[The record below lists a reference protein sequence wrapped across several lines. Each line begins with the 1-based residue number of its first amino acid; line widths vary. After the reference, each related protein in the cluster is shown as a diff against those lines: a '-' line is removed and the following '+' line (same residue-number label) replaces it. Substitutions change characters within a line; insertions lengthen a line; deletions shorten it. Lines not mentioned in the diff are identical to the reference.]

1 MRGNSPRSASKPD
14 KPNLFDHSSDAK
26 LTDELGKI
34 YDRTESREERAPQ
47 MPARDNGERL
57 ADRVERSYEWLN
69 IKIEHVADQLQHNET
84 LH

>member
-1 MRGNSPRSASKPD
+1 
-14 KPNLFDHSSDAK
+14 
-26 LTDELGKI
+26 
-34 YDRTESREERAPQ
+34 
-47 MPARDNGERL
+47 MPARDNDERL